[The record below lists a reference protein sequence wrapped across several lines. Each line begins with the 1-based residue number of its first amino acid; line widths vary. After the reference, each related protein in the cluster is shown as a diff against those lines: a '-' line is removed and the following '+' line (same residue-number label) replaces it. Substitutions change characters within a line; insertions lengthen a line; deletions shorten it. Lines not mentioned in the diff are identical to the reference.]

1 MNIQKWRGYAVL
13 GAVALALPFSAAA
26 QKWPVKPVR
35 VIVPFE
41 TGGGTDIQARILAKN
56 FQESVGKPFV
66 VDNRS
71 GAGGL
76 IGAQVTVDARGTLSR
91 PPPGANSTA

>member
-1 MNIQKWRGYAVL
+1 MGIDKWCRCA
-13 GAVALALPFSAAA
+13 ALSLIALLLPVSAAA

-35 VIVPFE
+35 LVVPFE
-41 TGGGTDIQARILAKN
+41 TGGGTDIQARLLAQS
-56 FQESVGKPFV
+56 FQVSTGKPFV

-76 IGAQVTVDARGTLSR
+76 IGEIGRAHV
-91 PPPGANSTA
+91 